1 MEMTRSQRLLAYTTG
16 AYGLSINAITF
27 FLVPLRADEL
37 GAGVGL
43 IGLLV
48 GTKALVETVT
58 SVPLGAFMD
67 RTGPR
72 RSLVLGTAATALVAL
87 GYLAASSVPVL
98 FLMQVVLGLAR
109 PLGWVGGQSYAAGM
123 RGGADSK
130 SDTGR
135 FSFAAN
141 LGQIVAPLVAGV
153 VADLYGARM
162 AFLVIV
168 AWGLVF
174 FLVSLLLPDVGR
186 QAGGQG
192 SGAGFGAAWGLMKL
206 PRVQAVMFLTFSR
219 LWIPAVWSSFY
230 PLYLVTRG
238 ASETLAGIVVS
249 AMAVAAA
256 LTSPFTGRIAAR
268 GNPIV
273 VTGLSLA
280 VSCVGMAISPV
291 AAGGP
296 WPLVAAALVGFGQ
309 GISLPMLI
317 TLMSEAAPKDQ
328 RSLALSLRA
337 GVNQASSTVAPVVIG
352 PLMAVAGAALGFPVA
367 AVIGIGF
374 LAAAVAVGRDRVP
387 ETGVPETGVPETGVP
402 ETGQGRAG

>member
-1 MEMTRSQRLLAYTTG
+1 MDMTGRQRLLAYSTG

-37 GAGVGL
+37 GAGVGM

-58 SVPLGAFMD
+58 AVPLGAFMD

-72 RSLVLGTAATALVAL
+72 RSLLLGTAGTAVVAL
-87 GYLAASSVPVL
+87 GFLFTSSIAVL
-98 FLMQVVLGLAR
+98 FAMQFLLGLAR

-123 RGGADSK
+123 RGGTHGK
-130 SDTGR
+130 YDTGR

-141 LGQIVAPLVAGV
+141 LGQIVAPLVAGI

-174 FLVSLLLPDVGR
+174 FVVSLMLPDVGR
-186 QAGGQG
+186 QSGGQG

-206 PRVQAVMFLTFSR
+206 PRVQTVMFLTFSR

-230 PLYLVTRG
+230 PLYLITTG
-238 ASETLAGIVVS
+238 TSETVAGIVVS

-256 LTSPFTGRIAAR
+256 VISPFTGRIASL
-268 GNPIV
+268 GTPV
-273 VTGLSLA
+273 MVTDLSLV
-280 VSCVGMAISPV
+280 VSCVGVAISPL
-291 AAGGP
+291 ADAGL
-296 WPLVAAALVGFGQ
+296 WPLVAAALVGVGQ

-317 TLMSEAAPKDQ
+317 ALTSEAAPADK

-337 GVNQASSTVAPVVIG
+337 GVNQASSTLAPVVIG

-374 LAAAVAVGRDRVP
+374 LAVAAVVGRDRR
-387 ETGVPETGVPETGVP
+387 TGTVASEAE
-402 ETGQGRAG
+402 QGRAG

>member
-1 MEMTRSQRLLAYTTG
+1 MELTRRQRLLAYSTG

-27 FLVPLRADEL
+27 FLVPLRAAEL

-48 GTKALVETVT
+48 GTKALVETLT

-72 RSLVLGTAATALVAL
+72 RALLLGTAGTALVAV
-87 GYLAASSVPVL
+87 GYLFASTVAVL
-98 FLMQVVLGLAR
+98 FLLQVILGLAR

-130 SDTGR
+130 YDTGR

-141 LGQIVAPLVAGV
+141 LGQIVAPLLAGI
-153 VADLYGARM
+153 VADVYGTRM
-162 AFLVIV
+162 GFLVIV
-168 AWGLVF
+168 AWGVVF
-174 FLVSLLLPDVGR
+174 FVVSVLLPDVGR
-186 QAGGQG
+186 HAGGG
-192 SGAGFGAAWGLMKL
+192 GAGAGFGAAWALMKS

-219 LWIPAVWSSFY
+219 LWIPAVWSAFY
-230 PLYLVTRG
+230 PLYLVTTG
-238 ASETLAGIVVS
+238 TSATVAGIVVS

-256 LTSPFTGRIAAR
+256 ITSPFTGRIASH
-268 GNPIV
+268 GSPIM
-273 VTGLSLA
+273 VTALSLV
-280 VSCVGMAISPV
+280 VSCVGVAISPLADV
-291 AAGGP
+291 GL

-317 TLMSEAAPKDQ
+317 TLMSEAAPKEQ

-337 GVNQASSTVAPVVIG
+337 GVNQASSTIAPVVIG
-352 PLMAVAGAALGFPVA
+352 PLMAVAGATLGFPVA

-374 LAAAVAVGRDRVP
+374 LAAAVVVSGGGAEVPAADDDRV
-387 ETGVPETGVPETGVP
+387 G
-402 ETGQGRAG
+402 

>member
-1 MEMTRSQRLLAYTTG
+1 MDMTRRQRLLAYSTG

-27 FLVPLRADEL
+27 FLVPLRAAEL
-37 GAGVGL
+37 GAGVGV

-72 RSLVLGTAATALVAL
+72 RALLLGTAGTALVAL
-87 GYLAASSVPVL
+87 GFVVTSSVAVL
-98 FLMQVVLGLAR
+98 FVVQAVLGLAR

-123 RGGADSK
+123 RGGKDAK
-130 SDTGR
+130 YDTGK

-162 AFLVIV
+162 GFLVIV

-174 FLVSLLLPDVGR
+174 FVVSLMLPDVGR
-186 QAGGQG
+186 QAGGG
-192 SGAGFGAAWGLMKL
+192 DAGAGFGAAWGLMKL
-206 PRVQAVMFLTFSR
+206 KRVQAVMFLTFSR

-230 PLYLVTRG
+230 PLYLVTSG
-238 ASETLAGIVVS
+238 TSETVAGIVVS

-256 LTSPFTGRIAAR
+256 ITSPFTGRIASR
-268 GNPIV
+268 GTPIM
-273 VTGLSLA
+273 VTALSLL
-280 VSCVGMAISPV
+280 VSCIGVAISPL
-291 AAGGP
+291 ADEGW
-296 WPLVAAALVGFGQ
+296 WPLLAAALVGFGQ
-309 GISLPMLI
+309 GVSLPMLI
-317 TLMSEAAPKDQ
+317 TLMSEAAPKEQ

-352 PLMAVAGAALGFPVA
+352 PLMAVAGATLGFPVA
-367 AVIGIGF
+367 AIIGVGF
-374 LAAAVAVGRDRVP
+374 LGAAVVVGRAKVP
-387 ETGVPETGVPETGVP
+387 ETEP
-402 ETGQGRAG
+402 AA